1 MVYVIT
7 LTIVVDRSLY
17 ELHLPDHFAH
27 LATLKERGVLLLSGP
42 FTDRRGGMVIV
53 QAESLQEAEAIAQAD
68 PLVAR
73 GLDRYEV
80 REWHITDGLP
90 TLIPIARPKPSL

>member
-7 LTIVVDRSLY
+7 LTIVVDRASY
-17 ELHLPDHFAH
+17 EPHLPDH
-27 LATLKERGVLLLSGP
+27 LAYLRTLIDQGLLLLSGP
-42 FTDRRGGMVIV
+42 FADRSGGMLVV
-53 QAESLQEAEAIAQAD
+53 RAESQAQAEAIAQAD

-80 REWHITDGLP
+80 RAWQITDGL
-90 TLIPIARPKPSL
+90 LKGASHERLD